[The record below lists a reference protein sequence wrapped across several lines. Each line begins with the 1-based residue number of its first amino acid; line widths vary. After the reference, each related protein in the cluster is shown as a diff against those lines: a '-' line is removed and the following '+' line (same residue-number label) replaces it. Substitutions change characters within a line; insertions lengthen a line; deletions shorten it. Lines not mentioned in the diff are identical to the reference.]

1 MMTHSPASSA
11 AGLTKRLRVLSLL
24 GGAVLMLAGT
34 ATSQA
39 AITPSN
45 VDPWQHIVDCAA
57 ALFSNP
63 AEHAKYCSPGP
74 EPMDLRTNFLT
85 KGDPSPPVTPPPPPP
100 PPEDCVEC
108 D

>member
-39 AITPSN
+39 AITRSRKS
-45 VDPWQHIVDCAA
+45 I
-57 ALFSNP
+57 
-63 AEHAKYCSPGP
+63 E
-74 EPMDLRTNFLT
+74 
-85 KGDPSPPVTPPPPPP
+85 
-100 PPEDCVEC
+100 
-108 D
+108 